1 MFSAKA
7 RRDGLVL
14 DYNFHMRV
22 IITGGSRGIGF
33 EIAKRFAEG
42 GSLALVDVLEED
54 LRSAE
59 ASLKGMGADTR
70 VFIADVRDRARAEEI
85 ARSLVDAWG
94 GIDLLVNNAGVTRD
108 KLFMRMEEEDWNAV
122 IDINLKGAFV
132 YSRAVFPIMLRQRSG
147 VIINISSVV
156 GIIGNLGQTAYSAS
170 KAGLIALTK
179 SLAKEGGKRGV
190 RCVAVAPGFIR
201 TAMTD
206 ALPEE
211 IKSEYLSR
219 IALGR
224 FGEAS
229 EVAELVH
236 FLASE
241 RASYITGQVFV
252 IDGGMI

>member
-1 MFSAKA
+1 M
-7 RRDGLVL
+7 D
-14 DYNFHMRV
+14 MRA
-22 IITGGSRGIGF
+22 IITGASRGIGF
-33 EIAKRFAEG
+33 EIAKRFAEAG
-42 GSLALVDVLEED
+42 KLAMVDVLEDD
-54 LRSAE
+54 LRKAGE
-59 ASLKGMGADTR
+59 ELKAMGAEVMIFT
-70 VFIADVRDRARAEEI
+70 ADVRDYSAAEEI
-85 ARSLVDAWG
+85 VRSVADAWG

-108 KLFMRMEEEDWNAV
+108 KLFMRAEKEDWDTV

-132 YSRAVFPIMLRQRSG
+132 YSRAVFPLMLKQKSG
-147 VIINISSVV
+147 VIINMSSIV
-156 GIIGNLGQTAYSAS
+156 GIIGNFGQTSYSAS

-190 RCVAVAPGFIR
+190 RCVAVAPGFIK
-201 TAMTD
+201 TPMTE
-206 ALPEE
+206 ALPDE
-211 IKSEYLSR
+211 IKSDYMSR

>member
-1 MFSAKA
+1 
-7 RRDGLVL
+7 
-14 DYNFHMRV
+14 MRA
-22 IITGGSRGIGF
+22 IITGGSRGIGL

-42 GSLALVDVLEED
+42 GKLALVDVLEED
-54 LRSAE
+54 LGNAGDALRATGAE
-59 ASLKGMGADTR
+59 VML
-70 VFIADVRDRARAEEI
+70 FQADVRDYDKAEEVVKSV
-85 ARSLVDAWG
+85 AGAWG

-108 KLFMRMEEEDWNAV
+108 KLFMRAEKEDWDTV

-132 YSRAVFPIMLRQRSG
+132 YSRAVFPLMLKQKSG
-147 VIINISSVV
+147 VIINMSSVV
-156 GIIGNLGQTAYSAS
+156 GMIGNFGQTSYSAS

-190 RCVAVAPGFIR
+190 RCVAIAPGFIK
-201 TAMTD
+201 TPMTD
-206 ALPEE
+206 ALPDE
-211 IKSEYLSR
+211 IKSDYLSR

-241 RASYITGQVFV
+241 KASYITGQVFV